1 MGKKKNTESVAV
13 KLTAADRGFNI
24 IINILMVLLLL
35 ILIIPLWSTLALSF
49 RPADFIGTYIIPMI
63 TAAVGWL
70 VGTRKRNNDFLQD
83 LQASIDLL
91 SSENKKLLADITS
104 VNAEIVAVRKENEE
118 LKASVDKLCS
128 ENSQLKEEIRQ
139 LKDKI
144 HNR

>member
-1 MGKKKNTESVAV
+1 
-13 KLTAADRGFNI
+13 
-24 IINILMVLLLL
+24 
-35 ILIIPLWSTLALSF
+35 
-49 RPADFIGTYIIPMI
+49 MI

-70 VGTRKRNNDFLQD
+70 VGTRKPKNDLLQD
-83 LQASIDLL
+83 LQGPIDLL

>member
-1 MGKKKNTESVAV
+1 MNDAMETNNT
-13 KLTAADRGFNI
+13 L
-24 IINILMVLLLL
+24 
-35 ILIIPLWSTLALSF
+35 
-49 RPADFIGTYIIPMI
+49 DFVGTYVIPMI
-63 TAAVGWL
+63 TAVVGWL
-70 VGTRKRNNDFLQD
+70 AGTRKRKNDFLQD

-118 LKASVDKLCS
+118 LKASVDKLCN

>member
-1 MGKKKNTESVAV
+1 METNNT
-13 KLTAADRGFNI
+13 L
-24 IINILMVLLLL
+24 
-35 ILIIPLWSTLALSF
+35 
-49 RPADFIGTYIIPMI
+49 DFIGTYIIPMI

-70 VGTRKRNNDFLQD
+70 VETRKRNNDFLQD

>member
-1 MGKKKNTESVAV
+1 METNNT
-13 KLTAADRGFNI
+13 L
-24 IINILMVLLLL
+24 
-35 ILIIPLWSTLALSF
+35 
-49 RPADFIGTYIIPMI
+49 DFIGTYIIPMI
-63 TAAVGWL
+63 TASVGWL
-70 VGTRKRNNDFLQD
+70 VGTRKRKNDFLQD

>member
-1 MGKKKNTESVAV
+1 METNNT
-13 KLTAADRGFNI
+13 L
-24 IINILMVLLLL
+24 
-35 ILIIPLWSTLALSF
+35 
-49 RPADFIGTYIIPMI
+49 DFIGTYLIPMI

-70 VGTRKRNNDFLQD
+70 VGTRKRKNDFLQD

>member
-1 MGKKKNTESVAV
+1 METNNT
-13 KLTAADRGFNI
+13 L
-24 IINILMVLLLL
+24 
-35 ILIIPLWSTLALSF
+35 
-49 RPADFIGTYIIPMI
+49 DFIGTYIIPMI

-70 VGTRKRNNDFLQD
+70 AGTRKRKNDFLQD

-128 ENSQLKEEIRQ
+128 ENSQLKEEIRK

>member
-1 MGKKKNTESVAV
+1 METNNT
-13 KLTAADRGFNI
+13 L
-24 IINILMVLLLL
+24 
-35 ILIIPLWSTLALSF
+35 
-49 RPADFIGTYIIPMI
+49 DFIGTYIIPMI
-63 TAAVGWL
+63 TTAFGWL